1 MPTERELRNFV
12 GHWFT
17 SVWSLETALLMMRDP
32 GQSWQQPALVAAL
45 RASELV
51 VVKSLEELLAAGLVV
66 AEQEGN
72 VRYQPATPDLEQM
85 MAEVAALYATS
96 PSSVRRSIV
105 RTRYGSISAFS
116 DAFKLGKGEQ

>member
-1 MPTERELRNFV
+1 MSTERELRDFV

-51 VVKSLEELLAAGLVV
+51 VVKSLDELLAAGLVV
-66 AEQEGN
+66 AEQGDSL
-72 VRYQPATPDLEQM
+72 RYQPATADLERL
-85 MAEVAALYATS
+85 MAELATLYASS
-96 PSSVRRSIV
+96 PAAVRRSIV